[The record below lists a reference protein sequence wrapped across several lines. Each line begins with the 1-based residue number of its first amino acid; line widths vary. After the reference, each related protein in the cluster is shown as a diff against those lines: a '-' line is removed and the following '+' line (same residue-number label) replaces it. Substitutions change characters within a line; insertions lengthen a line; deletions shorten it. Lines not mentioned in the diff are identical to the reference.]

1 MAMSISSAVMPA
13 WPYAIGALCAPAVVV
28 MSPPF
33 SRYFVA
39 SPVPRIQTGGLAM
52 SCATSGETMTSAP
65 PPSLTMQ
72 HSRRCSGSAMTRE
85 SSTSS
90 MVISLTGWTAPNS
103 RSFIACT
110 ASGLRIACARVTT
123 ESSAKAS
130 SGVPYSCMCRIFTMA

>member
-1 MAMSISSAVMPA
+1 
-13 WPYAIGALCAPAVVV
+13 
-28 MSPPF
+28 
-33 SRYFVA
+33 
-39 SPVPRIQTGGLAM
+39 M

-110 ASGLRIACARVTT
+110 ASGVTHRVGAGDHGQLRERLLGRAVLVHVPHLHHGVAGDEREAVGVLHVALPVGGALPVMPPVPMARRSECDV
-123 ESSAKAS
+123 E
-130 SGVPYSCMCRIFTMA
+130 P